1 MEKMRD
7 EGTTEER
14 KAYPQLLLENQLCFP
29 LYAAARKI
37 TGLYTP
43 LLKPLNLT
51 YTQYVV
57 CLALWEKGET
67 TVGDLCRR
75 LRLDCGTLTPLL
87 KKLEE
92 QELIIRNRSQSDER
106 VVMVSMTEKGWQKRE
121 EAKEIPARMGQ
132 CVCLTR
138 EEAELMHSLLNKLLG

>member
-1 MEKMRD
+1 MEMMRD

-14 KAYPQLLLENQLCFP
+14 EVYPQLLLENQLCFP

-51 YTQYVV
+51 YTQNVV

-92 QELIIRNRSQSDER
+92 QELITRSRSRSDER
-106 VVMVSMTEKGWQKRE
+106 VVMISMTEKGWQKRE
-121 EAKEIPARMGQ
+121 KAKEIPSQIGQ
-132 CVCLTR
+132 CVRLTR